1 MWGVGYV
8 KNHGENKKQRRLYQ
22 NAEAIAL
29 IVQSF
34 PCDLGSRNMI
44 WKLESEIHKL
54 SSTPKTEKKGKKC
67 PPITLKSRRVGL
79 FIW

>member
-1 MWGVGYV
+1 ME
-8 KNHGENKKQRRLYQ
+8 KIKQRLNQ
-22 NAEAIAL
+22 NSAAIVL
-29 IVQSF
+29 IIQSF
-34 PCDLGSRNMI
+34 LCDLGNTHMI

-54 SSTPKTEKKGKKC
+54 SSTPKAGKKKNKKD